1 MKNLFILL
9 VIALTACS
17 EPSSDFKIADPVPV
31 KETATPAKEETVTPL
46 PKEEPKPVE
55 PAKQTKPKATTSGAL
70 RKPLSEK

>member
-31 KETATPAKEETVTPL
+31 KKTATPAKEEVVTP
-46 PKEEPKPVE
+46 PVKEEEPKTEPV
-55 PAKQTKPKATTSGAL
+55 KQTKPKATTSGAL